1 MKRTILGIM
10 VLALALLTIESDRGR
25 VARADDNKSRP
36 ADNRVGVLDEA
47 QPSQELTE
55 EFHQIY
61 PLNGTG
67 RVSIENI
74 NGDVRISVWDQNT
87 VKVDAVKRAYKR
99 ERLDEA
105 RIDVNATADSV
116 RIKTQYPE
124 GNQTFTDREPRRNN
138 NPATVEYSVT
148 IPRKARIDSADLV
161 NGSLEI
167 EGAEGDVKA
176 ACVNGELKARG
187 LSGEVKLSTVNGGV
201 EATMVRLDEAKPT
214 SLNSVNGS
222 IVLII
227 PSNSNA
233 QVRAS
238 TVHGRITNDFGLRV
252 NDGEYVGHDLSGQI
266 GNGGPRIR
274 LSNVNG
280 SIAIKRG

>member
-1 MKRTILGIM
+1 MKKTILAIL
-10 VLALALLTIESDRGR
+10 VLAAALLTMESDRGR
-25 VARADDNKSRP
+25 VARADDTPNRP
-36 ADNRVGVLDEA
+36 ANNQVSVLDDS

-55 EFHQIY
+55 EFHQMY
-61 PLNGTG
+61 PLSATG

-74 NGDVRISVWDQNT
+74 NGDVRIAVWDQNT
-87 VKVDAVKRAYKR
+87 VKVDAVKRAYKL
-99 ERLDEA
+99 ERLNEA
-105 RIDVNATADSV
+105 KVDVSSTADSI

-124 GNQTFTDREPRRNN
+124 GNQTFTSREPGRNN
-138 NPATVEYSVT
+138 NPASVEYLLT

-187 LSGEVKLSTVNGGV
+187 LTGEVKLSTVNGAV
-201 EATMVRLDEAKPT
+201 EATIVRLDEAKMT

-238 TVHGRITNDFGLRV
+238 TVHGGITNDFGLQV
-252 NDGEYVGHDLSGQI
+252 NNGEYVGHDLSGQI
-266 GNGGPRIR
+266 GTGGPRIR